1 MPPPPPANYG
11 AVTAE
16 EADAALAATR
26 GAMAAQDGALAELAA
41 SVSRVKATAVTME
54 AEVRDGNTEIDALG
68 GGVGRAAADVRVQA
82 SRVRAG
88 GG

>member
-68 GGVGRAAADVRVQA
+68 GG
-82 SRVRAG
+82 
-88 GG
+88 

>member
-41 SVSRVKATAVTME
+41 SVSRVKATAVTM
-54 AEVRDGNTEIDALG
+54 GFK
-68 GGVGRAAADVRVQA
+68 
-82 SRVRAG
+82 
-88 GG
+88 